1 MIIFFGTIK
10 KKKKIQLIMDY
21 FLVNFSIHQG
31 LFFFQF
37 IKDIGNN
44 QNGILLIQN
53 VQTVQINCNQETINT
68 VTSITTAELL
78 LKLKIIIINVQ
89 TAQTNDKQR
98 NMNISFNKNSAALYW
113 M

>member
-1 MIIFFGTIK
+1 
-10 KKKKIQLIMDY
+10 
-21 FLVNFSIHQG
+21 
-31 LFFFQF
+31 
-37 IKDIGNN
+37 
-44 QNGILLIQN
+44 

-98 NMNISFNKNSAALYW
+98 NMNISFNKNSAVVLDVIVFNLF
-113 M
+113 